1 MGGSRI
7 TLITFWEHSPSG
19 GCFFVPIPLSTFLSL
34 YPVHVAVGTP
44 IETFTDGIVS
54 HHPHR
59 SPHPVSTSLPH
70 IVPDRS
76 GPFALG
82 EFATIFG
89 DIGNSWN
96 LSETE
101 IGVQRPSL
109 HWQTLM
115 HSESLQLFR
124 SHGETRGAVK
134 TYQKSVPII
143 LIFVAIVFD
152 SPFSCQNIFLGLID
166 CSSVDYDIF
175 RIFAVV
181 KTSEL

>member
-1 MGGSRI
+1 MFF
-7 TLITFWEHSPSG
+7 LCPDYHFWNRNFRFRKSISPTSIPHSSHRCSHCSG
-19 GCFFVPIPLSTFLSL
+19 NWFVIC
-34 YPVHVAVGTP
+34 
-44 IETFTDGIVS
+44 
-54 HHPHR
+54 R
-59 SPHPVSTSLPH
+59 SSAGNLFEKTASCVVVVVLRNGNGHLPT
-70 IVPDRS
+70 IPDRS
-76 GPFALG
+76 GHFASG
-82 EFATIFG
+82 ELATIFWNT
-89 DIGNSWN
+89 GNSWN

-152 SPFSCQNIFLGLID
+152 SPFSCQNIFL
-166 CSSVDYDIF
+166 Y
-175 RIFAVV
+175 
-181 KTSEL
+181 

>member
-1 MGGSRI
+1 MI
-7 TLITFWEHSPSG
+7 VLAQFSPTSPL
-19 GCFFVPIPLSTFLSL
+19 PIIPHTN
-34 YPVHVAVGTP
+34 
-44 IETFTDGIVS
+44 
-54 HHPHR
+54 PHR
-59 SPHPVSTSLPH
+59 SQLFLIGPH
-70 IVPDRS
+70 RS
-76 GPFALG
+76 GHFASG
-82 EFATIFG
+82 ELATIFG
-89 DIGNSWN
+89 NTGNSWN

-152 SPFSCQNIFLGLID
+152 GPFSCQNIFFDLIVLV
-166 CSSVDYDIF
+166 SGVYDIF
-175 RIFAVV
+175 CIFAGT
-181 KTSEL
+181 KIYGYESGNLCKSKHQHPRL